1 MTYTPI
7 TDEKGVKD
15 AFARL
20 QTLFQEGAKGTK
32 EFPRHPALNLK
43 GEIREAPADGYNRY
57 IIQFW
62 RDNDPRFMANVRP
75 KNRDQDGSKGVQGL
89 FVKDEKG
96 HRFLTHNGRFSGIKQ
111 SSDKFRQFHS
121 SSDWIDVEQYSDPW
135 FVIAQIDNISAPDLA
150 HRIRD
155 VLDVVL
161 DFRVA
166 QDHSANRRVLL

>member
-20 QTLFQEGAKGTK
+20 QTLFHEGAKGTK
-32 EFPRHPALNLK
+32 EFPHHRKLNLS
-43 GEIREAPADGYNRY
+43 GEIREAPKDLYKRY
-57 IIQFW
+57 IFQFW
-62 RDNDPRFMANVRP
+62 HDKGPKFMASVRP
-75 KNRDQDGSKGVQGL
+75 KIRDRYGSRGVSGL
-89 FVKDEKG
+89 FVRDERG
-96 HRFLTHNGRFSGIKQ
+96 HRFLTHDGRFSGIKK

-121 SSDWIDVEQYSDPW
+121 SGDWIDVEQVPNQR
-135 FVIAQIDNISAPDLA
+135 FVISQIDNISAPALVN
-150 HRIRD
+150 RISN
-155 VLDVVL
+155 VLGIVL